1 MESHQKEEVTQTG
14 GRVIGPLSFAFLT
27 VSLMKGGGIA
37 MSKKIGGYIIFLAGT
52 LISAAGQLI
61 IQNQKLSEK
70 TATSN
75 GSEEE
80 SKGE

>member
-27 VSLMKGGGIA
+27 VSLMKGGIA
-37 MSKKIGGYIIFLAGT
+37 MSKKIGGYIIFLAGS

-70 TATSN
+70 ATSN

>member
-1 MESHQKEEVTQTG
+1 
-14 GRVIGPLSFAFLT
+14 
-27 VSLMKGGGIA
+27 

>member
-1 MESHQKEEVTQTG
+1 
-14 GRVIGPLSFAFLT
+14 
-27 VSLMKGGGIA
+27 
-37 MSKKIGGYIIFLAGT
+37 MSKKIGGYIIFLAGS

-70 TATSN
+70 ATSN